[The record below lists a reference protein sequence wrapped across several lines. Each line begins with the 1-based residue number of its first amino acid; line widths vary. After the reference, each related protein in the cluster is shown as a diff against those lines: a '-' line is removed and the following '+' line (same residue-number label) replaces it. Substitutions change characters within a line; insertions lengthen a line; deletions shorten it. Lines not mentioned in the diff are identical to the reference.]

1 MTVAYYRDMDTTDR
15 LIFSTSEGIYS
26 LDVSTLRVGSAEILD
41 KVPAN
46 AVAIGLTDVGR
57 ILTIASTRAIKRC
70 EDGMEGSE

>member
-46 AVAIGLTDVGR
+46 AVAIGLADVGR
-57 ILTIASTRAIKRC
+57 ILTIASTRAIKEC
-70 EDGMEGSE
+70 EGRMGGEQ